1 MDVSGRRTEAERS
14 LLGTGAVMSAKV
26 VPSNYL
32 HFKKDDGGT
41 TEKSTDNDKRIG
53 KRLAFKDS
61 DPFNLSM
68 K

>member
-1 MDVSGRRTEAERS
+1 MCQEGEQRLNDLR
-14 LLGTGAVMSAKV
+14 LGTGGVMSAEV
-26 VPSNYL
+26 VPFNYL

-53 KRLAFKDS
+53 KRLILKDS

>member
-1 MDVSGRRTEAERS
+1 MDVSGRRTEAEQS
-14 LLGTGAVMSAKV
+14 SAVMSAKV

-53 KRLAFKDS
+53 LVFKDS
-61 DPFNLSM
+61 NPFNLSM